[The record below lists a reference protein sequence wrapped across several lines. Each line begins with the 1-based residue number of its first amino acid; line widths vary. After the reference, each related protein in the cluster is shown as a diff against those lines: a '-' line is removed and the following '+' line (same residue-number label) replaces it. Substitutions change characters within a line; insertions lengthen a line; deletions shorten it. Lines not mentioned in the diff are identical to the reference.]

1 MKTLSETAASRMGSS
16 GGGFDVT
23 TWALAQSGLVAG
35 FAPDDLDWV
44 ARRARIRSLRAGT
57 DVFTESEPCEGLW
70 IVAAGHVRLYHSYA
84 EGRQQVVGFL
94 AAGSSLDLATA
105 IDGGP
110 YATSATAMDDSVLV
124 FLTRESLGEIAA
136 RYPEVMRN
144 AMWQLCMEVRRH
156 DIASAVATQ
165 KDARGRIGCT
175 LMQLARQHGVREGKV
190 LRIDCRLTR
199 QDMADRAGVRIET
212 AIRVLS
218 DLQRQGI
225 IRTRAQV
232 IEILEVTQL
241 RRPAECDD
249 CLFDCSVFSGT
260 RAEDVRSAAVSAR
273 PAQGER

>member
-1 MKTLSETAASRMGSS
+1 MKILTETATPKAASS
-16 GGGFDVT
+16 GGDFEVAR
-23 TWALAQSGLVAG
+23 WALEQSGLVAG
-35 FAPDDLDWV
+35 FAREDMDWV
-44 ARRARIRSLRAGT
+44 VRRVRVRSLAAGT

-70 IVAAGHVRLYHSYA
+70 IVAAGHVRLYHSFA

-110 YATSATAMDDSVLV
+110 HATSATAMDDSVLV
-124 FLTRESLGEIAA
+124 LVPRDALSEIAT

-144 AMWQLCMEVRRH
+144 AMWQLCMEIRRH
-156 DIASAVATQ
+156 DIASAVASQ

-175 LMQLARQHGVREGKV
+175 LLQLARQHGVREGNA

-199 QDMADRAGVRIET
+199 QDVADRAGVRIET

-218 DLQRQGI
+218 DLQRQGV

-232 IEILEVTQL
+232 IEILDVMELQ
-241 RRPAECDD
+241 RPAECED
-249 CLFDCSVFSGT
+249 CLFDCSVFSST
-260 RAEDVRSAAVSAR
+260 SRRRTVRH
-273 PAQGER
+273 P